1 MLALALSLPA
11 VGLLLHPQLAP
22 RCAGD
27 AVGARAALRCS
38 AEVTYGGIAHAGV
51 IVSST
56 EVAKQVYTQVL
67 GMEDETHIRS
77 KKLPFPGAFVR
88 AGEQQIHIMELP
100 NPDPVDGRPE
110 HGGARLTP
118 HVCARSRGWRVC
130 ACPPL
135 AARAG
140 RDRHIALAIKDLA
153 PLKQRLE
160 SHNVTFTMSKSGRA
174 SLFCRDPDGNA
185 IEFMEKPKL
194 EDPGA
199 TKWTG

>member
-11 VGLLLHPQLAP
+11 VGLLLNPQLAP

-27 AVGARAALRCS
+27 AVGARAVLRCS

-56 EVAKQVYTQVL
+56 EVAFQFYTQVL
-67 GMEDETHIRS
+67 GMEDETHIRN

-110 HGGARLTP
+110 HGGARLVP
-118 HVCARSRGWRVC
+118 HVCARSRGLAGVRTPTARCARRARPAHRSGDKGPRAAQAAPRV
-130 ACPPL
+130 A
-135 AARAG
+135 
-140 RDRHIALAIKDLA
+140 
-153 PLKQRLE
+153 
-160 SHNVTFTMSKSGRA
+160 
-174 SLFCRDPDGNA
+174 
-185 IEFMEKPKL
+185 
-194 EDPGA
+194 
-199 TKWTG
+199 

>member
-27 AVGARAALRCS
+27 GMGARAALRCS

-56 EVAKQVYTQVL
+56 EVAFQFYTQVL

-110 HGGARLTP
+110 HGGARLSTP
-118 HVCARSRGWRVC
+118 HRLRTLARPGGFAHAHRSLRAQGATGTLLWPLRTSRRLSSASSRITSRSR
-130 ACPPL
+130 
-135 AARAG
+135 
-140 RDRHIALAIKDLA
+140 
-153 PLKQRLE
+153 
-160 SHNVTFTMSKSGRA
+160 
-174 SLFCRDPDGNA
+174 
-185 IEFMEKPKL
+185 
-194 EDPGA
+194 
-199 TKWTG
+199 